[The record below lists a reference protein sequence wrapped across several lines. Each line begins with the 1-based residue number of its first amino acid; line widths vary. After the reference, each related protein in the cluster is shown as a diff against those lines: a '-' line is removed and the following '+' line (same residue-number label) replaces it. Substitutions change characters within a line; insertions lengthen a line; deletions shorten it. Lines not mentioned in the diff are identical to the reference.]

1 MAERWLGQGFG
12 VTVWNRN
19 PQKAARFAGKGARVA
34 ATPREAAA
42 EGDVVVA
49 MVADDDASRP
59 VWLGADGAI
68 AGLRS
73 GAIAIESSTL
83 SPTWIGELAGRVET
97 AGARFLDA
105 PVGGGPAAV
114 AAGTLTVFAGGDG
127 ATLEAARPVL
137 AAISSRIEHVGATGS
152 GATWKLLNYMMAA
165 AQLAGLAEVLTLAEK
180 AGIAR
185 ARAADLI
192 RNSVTASPV
201 VTGKIAR
208 MIEDRFGDPDVAL
221 RLVAKDERYGEDLAR
236 AIGARPEILPVA
248 SAIYQRAVAEGWG
261 DHDLA
266 AVVQT
271 IRKRSGVMT

>member
-1 MAERWLGQGFG
+1 
-12 VTVWNRN
+12 
-19 PQKAARFAGKGARVA
+19 
-34 ATPREAAA
+34 
-42 EGDVVVA
+42 
-49 MVADDDASRP
+49 
-59 VWLGADGAI
+59 
-68 AGLRS
+68 
-73 GAIAIESSTL
+73 
-83 SPTWIGELAGRVET
+83 
-97 AGARFLDA
+97 
-105 PVGGGPAAV
+105 
-114 AAGTLTVFAGGDG
+114 
-127 ATLEAARPVL
+127 VL